1 MNFKIIFRII
11 GFLLMLTGIFM
22 MLGIPF
28 SIYYKSDDISVLLQ
42 SGIFTSTVGLIIWF
56 FTRDPKNKELGKREG
71 YLIVTL
77 GWLSMA
83 LFGSIPF
90 LLYGAIPNFTDA
102 FFETMSGFTTTGATI
117 LTDIEV
123 VPAGLLFWRSLTQW
137 LGGMGII
144 VLSLAILPIL
154 GIGGMQLFAAEVPG
168 ITKDKLHPRVRET
181 AKRLWG
187 IYVIFTLTE
196 MILLLIGGM
205 NLFDAINHSF
215 TTMATGGFSTK
226 NANTAYFTSPFIQYV
241 FIVFML
247 LAGMNFTIH
256 YLAFHGRFEFTKIN
270 TEFRFYIS
278 FIAIVTVVI
287 AVIHLAHVN
296 FNIEESFR
304 QALFHVT
311 SLVTTTGFVSS
322 DYENWA
328 PFSRMFFFTLLFIGG
343 CAGSTGGGIKFA
355 RHYLLIKNS
364 SLELKRL
371 IHPRA
376 IIPVRFNGKAVG
388 ADIIL
393 NVQAFF
399 IFYIGITVLGSIVL
413 SFFGLDFITAAGAV
427 STCIGN
433 VGPGIGAVGP
443 LNNFAELPDMV
454 KWILSFFMLLGRLE
468 LFTVLLIFTPAFW
481 KS

>member
-28 SIYYKSDDISVLLQ
+28 SIYYKSDDILALLQ
-42 SGIFTSTVGLIIWF
+42 SGIFTSAVGLIIWF
-56 FTRDPKNKELGKREG
+56 FTRDPQNKELGKREG

-77 GWLSMA
+77 GWVFMA

-90 LLYGAIPNFTDA
+90 MLYGAIPNFTDA

-187 IYVIFTLTE
+187 IYVIFTFTE

-205 NLFDAINHSF
+205 SFFDAINHSF

-241 FIVFML
+241 FIIFML

-256 YLAFHGRFEFTKIN
+256 YLAFHGKFEFTKIN
-270 TEFRFYIS
+270 TEFRFYIF
-278 FIAIVTVVI
+278 FIAIVTVLV

-311 SLVTTTGFVSS
+311 SLVTTTGYVSS

-355 RHYLLIKNS
+355 RHFILIKNS

-427 STCIGN
+427 ATCIGN